1 MSEQEMLCI
10 RLRCPLV
17 TEISQGDGKSDFVR
31 KSTLIPIKIIL
42 IDFRNVYKNNSHTGS
57 LKCM

>member
-1 MSEQEMLCI
+1 MSEEEKLYK
-10 RLRCPLV
+10 RLMCPLV

-31 KSTLIPIKIIL
+31 KSTVITSKIIL
-42 IDFRNVYKNNSHTGS
+42 VDFRKMYKNNSYTGS